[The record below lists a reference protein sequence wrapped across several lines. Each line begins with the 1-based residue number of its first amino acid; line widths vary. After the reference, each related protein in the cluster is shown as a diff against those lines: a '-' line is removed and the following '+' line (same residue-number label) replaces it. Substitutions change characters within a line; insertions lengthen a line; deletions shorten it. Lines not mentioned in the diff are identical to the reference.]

1 MSTAT
6 EADDPRRELSDLTRR
21 FEKFLSA
28 VDGHKRPLN
37 RRESY
42 HLQSFLEHLKGEQW
56 READAALGHA
66 EQLAPTPPQFANLPS
81 TNVVAGTAELR
92 ERLARILG
100 GEEEHALAEG

>member
-1 MSTAT
+1 MSMAT
-6 EADDPRRELSDLTRR
+6 EAEDPRRELPDLTRR

-37 RRESY
+37 RRESF
-42 HLQSFLEHLKGEQW
+42 HLQTFLELLKDEKW
-56 READAALGHA
+56 READGALGRA
-66 EQLAPTPPQFANLPS
+66 EQLAPIPPQFANLPS

-100 GEEEHALAEG
+100 GEEEYALAQG